1 MPISRAEL
9 HAEDAASLVD
19 QLCERWSDAKEV
31 DRSSDPV
38 RVTFDEGSCF
48 LQAQPDKLLVVVEAL
63 DDESHNELEGQVD
76 AALDSLK
83 GVELDI
89 VWEA

>member
-1 MPISRAEL
+1 MPISRAEIP
-9 HAEDAASLVD
+9 AEDAASLVN

-31 DRSSDPV
+31 DRTSDPV
-38 RVTFDEGSCF
+38 QITLDEGSCF
-48 LQAQPDKLLVVVEAL
+48 LQAQPNKLVVVVEAL
-63 DDESHNELEGQVD
+63 DDESHNQLEGQVD